1 MKRIFTLLFATMLAG
16 QAWADS
22 FTIDNL
28 KYTVIGNTKTVS
40 VGCKNKPTGNLVI
53 PAEVENEGVTYLV
66 AEIASWAF
74 NSCEGLTSVTIPNS
88 ITKIGNNAFG
98 YCTNLTSITIPQ
110 SVTTIN
116 GAVFEAC
123 RKLTAINV
131 AKENSNYC
139 SVDCVLFNKDMTTL
153 LCYPAGKPGA
163 TYTIPAGVTRI
174 GYEAFLYC
182 DSLNSIVIPNSVT
195 NIDEWA
201 FSRCTNLTSV
211 TLNNGITSI
220 GKNAFMCCS
229 NLTSII
235 IPESVTEIGARA
247 FIECSGLQSI
257 NIPNSVTNIGE
268 YAFCRCEK
276 LTSITLP
283 EGITSIPNGLFYNC
297 ISLSSI
303 DIPEIVS
310 SIGEYAFYSCNKLT
324 SIAIPEGVTNIGKY
338 TFFECSDLT
347 SVTFPN
353 TLTSIGAWSFYF
365 CNNLTSITIPKSVES
380 IGAYA
385 FLNCYHLQITSYAT
399 YGGPTLG
406 EDVFS
411 TDADDCT
418 ITVPCGHEKYY
429 KESDWGQ
436 YTNFTYAEDFLY
448 DFTVEVNNPEM
459 GSAEIL
465 KMPDCSDKWATVKAT
480 ANDGYM
486 FVMWDDKNTN
496 EENRVYV
503 SNDRRCIA
511 YFAPDDAD
519 INIIPKDY
527 NTAFWYYNTDTKTL
541 HVGGHGELM
550 IEADYK
556 WGDLPKD
563 EVEHVFIEDGFTY
576 IDASTFQNF
585 KALKDVRL
593 PATLKKVGDYSFNGC
608 ESLESVVIPEGV
620 REIEYA
626 AFNGCSS
633 MKYAVLPSTLQKIS
647 SRAFT
652 LCSQLDSIVMKC
664 DTAPLS
670 YYNSFD
676 TPAKFYIPCGMTN
689 SYMNSE
695 YWWHET
701 HSNDKYVEIMLY
713 NLSVSSNDS
722 KRGTAVITQAP
733 DCGTNAIVTAT
744 AKKNYQFLK
753 WNNGSTANPYEFA
766 LKKDLS
772 LTAIFVGKKSE
783 ITIEADTNG
792 VVSVPQYAYYEDSV
806 TVMATPVLGYEVDK
820 ITVTADGDKLEFKNS
835 KFLMPTAEVC
845 VKVKFKPIDYKI
857 IVNIK
862 NGKITIPETAHY
874 GDTVKFEIEWNKGA
888 ETWFAKRRVDDANG
902 KMILGTYDTRNYFV
916 MPACNVTMTA
926 SVDMEEYII
935 GVWGT
940 GENGIENGRAI
951 VPQKAH
957 CGDTVQFTII
967 PDEGYVCS
975 LVKLLIYRNGW
986 IEEELTLTNE
996 TSFVMPY
1003 CESVCLRVEFI
1014 EDDGSAVSESA
1025 TNTVNIYATG
1035 KTIVVE
1041 NATDEIRVYDAMGA
1055 LICRDAI
1062 NRVRAEITV
1071 NTTGVYIVKT
1081 GSVVKRVMVN

>member
-1 MKRIFTLLFATMLAG
+1 MRKFATLFLGILLTG
-16 QAWADS
+16 QAWAVS

-40 VGCKNKPTGNLVI
+40 VGYINKPTGNLEI

-66 AEIASWAF
+66 VEIASWAF

-98 YCTNLTSITIPQ
+98 FCSNMTSITISQ

-116 GAVFEAC
+116 DAVFEAC

-131 AKENSNYC
+131 AKENSSYC
-139 SVDCVLFNKDMTTL
+139 SVDGVFFNKDMTTL

-163 TYTIPAGVTRI
+163 TYTIPSGVTRI
-174 GYEAFLYC
+174 GYEAFLLC
-182 DSLNSIVIPNSVT
+182 DSLKSIVIPNSVT
-195 NIDEWA
+195 SIDMSA
-201 FSRCTNLTSV
+201 FAQCANLTSV

-220 GKNAFMCCS
+220 GENAFTACK

-257 NIPNSVTNIGE
+257 YIPNSVTNIGE

-276 LTSITLP
+276 LTSITIP
-283 EGITSIPNGLFYNC
+283 EGVTSISNGLFYYC
-297 ISLSSI
+297 TSLSSI
-303 DIPEIVS
+303 DIPESVS
-310 SIGEYAFYSCNKLT
+310 FIGDQAFYNCYNLKSIIIPKNVTSIGEFAFYWCN
-324 SIAIPEGVTNIGKY
+324 S
-338 TFFECSDLT
+338 
-347 SVTFPN
+347 
-353 TLTSIGAWSFYF
+353 
-365 CNNLTSITIPKSVES
+365 LTSITIPKSVES
-380 IGAYA
+380 IGSYA
-385 FLNCYHLQITSYAT
+385 FRNCNYLTQITSYAT
-399 YGGPTLG
+399 YGRPSLG
-406 EDVFS
+406 ENVFS
-411 TDADDCT
+411 DNAYDCT
-418 ITVPCGHEKYY
+418 VTVPCGHEKYY
-429 KESDWGQ
+429 KESGWGG
-436 YTNFTYAEDFLY
+436 YSNLTFVGDFLY
-448 DFTVEVNNPEM
+448 EFTVEANYPEM
-459 GSAEIL
+459 GSVEIL
-465 KMPDCSDKWATVKAT
+465 QMPDCSTPATVKAT
-480 ANDGYM
+480 ANEGYV
-486 FVMWDDKNTN
+486 FVMWDDKSTN
-496 EENRVYV
+496 EECRVYV
-503 SNDRRCIA
+503 SGDRRCIA
-511 YFAPDDAD
+511 YFAPADAD
-519 INIIPKDY
+519 INIIPKNY

-541 HVGGHGELM
+541 HVSGHGELM
-550 IEADYK
+550 IEADYM
-556 WGDLPKD
+556 WGDLPKA

-608 ESLESVVIPEGV
+608 ESLESIVIPEGV
-620 REIEYA
+620 KEIEYA

-633 MKYAVLPSTLQKIS
+633 MKYAVLPSTLQKMW
-647 SRAFT
+647 SRAFGS
-652 LCSQLDSIVMKC
+652 CSMLDSIVVKC
-664 DTAPLS
+664 DTAIDLPS
-670 YYNSFD
+670 MVFYGGSINK
-676 TPAKFYIPCGMTN
+676 KFYIPCGKKELYTN
-689 SYMNSE
+689 KECWTISV
-695 YWWHET
+695 T
-701 HSNDKYVEIMLY
+701 SNDNFVETMVY
-713 NLSVSSNDS
+713 DLSVASSDS
-722 KRGTAVITQAP
+722 KRGTAAITQAP

-744 AKKNYQFLK
+744 AKKNYQFLR
-753 WNNGSTANPYEFA
+753 WSNGSTANPYEFA

-783 ITIEADTNG
+783 ITIEADSNG
-792 VVSVPQYAYYEDSV
+792 VVSVPQYAYFEDSV
-806 TVMATPVLGYEVDK
+806 AIEITPKIGYEIDK
-820 ITVTADGDKLEFKNS
+820 LTVTADGDKLEMKNN
-835 KFLMPTAEVC
+835 KFMMPAADVC

-902 KMILGTYDTRNYFV
+902 KMILGTYDDRNYFV

-975 LVKLLIYRNGW
+975 LVKLLIYSNSR
-986 IEEELTLTNE
+986 IVEELTLTNE

-1014 EDDGSAVSESA
+1014 EDDGSLVTETAA
-1025 TNTVNIYATG
+1025 NAVNIYTLG
-1035 KTIVVE
+1035 NKIVVE
-1041 NATDEIRVYDAMGA
+1041 NATDEIFVYNAMGR
-1055 LICRDAI
+1055 LVGKDAACHVSTI
-1062 NRVRAEITV
+1062 IVSGP
-1071 NTTGVYIVKT
+1071 GVYIVKT
-1081 GSVVKRVMVN
+1081 GSTVERVAVN